1 MPPVPATPL
10 RDPWR
15 ELQAR
20 FGQGAWVLYL
30 AGPLRGDGSPE
41 AIRANQVRML
51 ARARLVQD
59 LLPSAVLVVPHANFA
74 FVDESGPGG
83 LGVRTRV
90 LDACEALLRRC
101 DALIL
106 CGAELTAGMAREK
119 AAAER
124 AGLPV
129 LILPETPA
137 PGRPRAN
144 RGPAIPF
151 TPGASPAPRPA

>member
-1 MPPVPATPL
+1 MFPSPASPR

-20 FGQGAWVLYL
+20 FGQGSWVLYL
-30 AGPLRGDGSPE
+30 AGPLRGDGSPG
-41 AIRANQVRML
+41 AIRRNQVRML

-83 LGVRTRV
+83 LGVRARV
-90 LDACEALLRRC
+90 LDACEALLLRC
-101 DALIL
+101 DALVL
-106 CGAELTAGMAREK
+106 CGGELTTGMAREK
-119 AAAER
+119 AAAEK

-129 LILPETPA
+129 LVLPETPA
-137 PGRPRAN
+137 LERLQAC
-144 RGPAIPF
+144 
-151 TPGASPAPRPA
+151 